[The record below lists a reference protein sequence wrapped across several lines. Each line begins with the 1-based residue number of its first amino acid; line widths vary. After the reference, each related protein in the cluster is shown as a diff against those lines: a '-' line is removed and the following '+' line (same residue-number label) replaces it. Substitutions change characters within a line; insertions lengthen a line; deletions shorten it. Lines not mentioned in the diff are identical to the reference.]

1 MIVKSIF
8 GLPAIG
14 LTIALATGIVGTAHA
29 AIMTF
34 SGADNGAA
42 ACHPPA
48 CVNSDAA
55 AASFDI
61 AAGPHGLIT
70 FEGLPLGPFG
80 ALAVA
85 PGVTVTLTGAAAGSG
100 GIQNTNQHAPTPIGF
115 NTTAGGTEW
124 LQIFPNFNSP
134 GETATFSFTSPVDA
148 FGGYLT
154 DTQVGFPGSIT
165 VTFNDGSS
173 QSLSVTKNDDTGGA
187 VFFGF
192 TDIGA
197 QIVGISYNT
206 GATGDTRDIWGID
219 DVRFAV
225 VAAPE
230 PASLALIATWL
241 IGFGVVRRR
250 RRAA

>member
-1 MIVKSIF
+1 MRRIPI
-8 GLPAIG
+8 
-14 LTIALATGIVGTAHA
+14 IALVIPLAIGIVGSAHA

-42 ACHPPA
+42 ACHPPP

-55 AASFDI
+55 AASFDA
-61 AAGPHGLIT
+61 AAGAHGLIT
-70 FEGLPLGPFG
+70 FEGLPLGPFVSMG
-80 ALAVA
+80 VA
-85 PGVTVTLTGAAAGSG
+85 PGVTVTLTGAEAGSG

-124 LQIFPNFNSP
+124 LQAFPNFNSP
-134 GETATFSFTSPVDA
+134 GETLTFTFASPIDA

-173 QSLSVTKNDDTGGA
+173 QSLPVTKNDDTGGA

-192 TDIGA
+192 TDLGA
-197 QIVGISYNT
+197 QIASVTYNT
-206 GATGDTRDIWGID
+206 GATGATRDIWGID

-225 VAAPE
+225 PAPE
-230 PASLALIATWL
+230 PASLALLVTGL
-241 IGFGVVRRR
+241 IGLGIVGRR